1 MITKKLKI
9 PFYVE
14 RGYRPKSGEEL
25 LDLWETVEKEFSQ
38 NDDHNLLSA
47 SFPFFNLL
55 LICLL
60 FVVVFYASRR
70 LLVYFF
76 HLF

>member
-25 LDLWETVEKEFSQ
+25 EDLWETVEKEFSQ
-38 NDDHNLLSA
+38 NDENKEL
-47 SFPFFNLL
+47 
-55 LICLL
+55 
-60 FVVVFYASRR
+60 
-70 LLVYFF
+70 
-76 HLF
+76 